1 MLGATALL
9 IVVTVVLA
17 RQFVAERHL
26 LMPCLLALIPAALAL
41 RSFAETARR
50 ERRQGAFHLVLGI
63 AIVLLVADGLV
74 RFGTRQDYRH
84 QAIAWMQDELPAD
97 ARVFSNDRTLAYY
110 SGGRFDRDAVSRGD
124 ALIVAQRAPLA
135 GVEYWVVRRDGRNPA
150 LDAALA
156 AYVSRLEPL
165 ARFDNGREAT
175 IEVFRVT
182 AGAGPQ

>member
-1 MLGATALL
+1 MELERDRLLAALHDERGNTALS
-9 IVVTVVLA
+9 A
-17 RQFVAERHL
+17 
-26 LMPCLLALIPAALAL
+26 
-41 RSFAETARR
+41 FAETARG

-135 GVEYWVVRRDGRNPA
+135 GVEYWVVRRDGSNPA

-156 AYVSRLEPL
+156 AYVSRLAPL
-165 ARFDNGREAT
+165 ARFHNGREAPT
-175 IEVFRVT
+175 EGFRVPPP
-182 AGAGPQ
+182 ARSQ

>member
-1 MLGATALL
+1 M
-9 IVVTVVLA
+9 
-17 RQFVAERHL
+17 
-26 LMPCLLALIPAALAL
+26 
-41 RSFAETARR
+41 
-50 ERRQGAFHLVLGI
+50 
-63 AIVLLVADGLV
+63 LLVADGLV